1 MFVMMW
7 TVVVMMPY
15 SVLGEYRL
23 MPLSLESP
31 NYAIV
36 YEFSGVL

>member
-1 MFVMMW
+1 MLVMMW

-23 MPLSLESP
+23 MSLTLDSLH
-31 NYAIV
+31 YAIV